1 MERFARLETFRRA
14 RAHRRSEMR
23 RPLSERR
30 AERAALAKAE
40 MRACRSAKSARE
52 RRLDRVYDV
61 AEILRFAKRMARSAM
76 DTVRHDERRA
86 RILKQEVRYN
96 VARRGMIRSVNGGA
110 SRSEP
115 FDYFDHALEE
125 ARMTEELAGDSRKS
139 ADEARDFL
147 RKAREAVSGARG
159 ALQRL
164 RRDKNRFH
172 KAEAASHLFWERH
185 VEKMKEHRDTLKRV
199 RETQPGIWQ
208 RSRIETYLALAKV
221 NNLKTSLITSSLLTK
236 IS

>member
-96 VARRGMIRSVNGGA
+96 FGRRGMKRSVHGGA
-110 SRSEP
+110 SRWEP
-115 FDYFDHALEE
+115 FDYFDHAREE
-125 ARMTEELAGDSRKS
+125 ARMAEELAGESRKR
-139 ADEARDFL
+139 ADEVRDFL

-185 VEKMKEHRDTLKRV
+185 VEKMKEHRDTLKPV
-199 RETQPGIWQ
+199 REMTRGGTWDC
-208 RSRIETYLALAKV
+208 RD
-221 NNLKTSLITSSLLTK
+221 
-236 IS
+236 